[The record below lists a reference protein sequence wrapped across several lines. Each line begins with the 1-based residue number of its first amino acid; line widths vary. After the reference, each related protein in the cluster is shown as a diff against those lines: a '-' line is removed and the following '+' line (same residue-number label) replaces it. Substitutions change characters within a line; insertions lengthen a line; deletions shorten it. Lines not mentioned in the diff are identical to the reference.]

1 MAIFCGALPR
11 EEGGP
16 PGSEVVKS
24 FEIDPPKDLKTFL
37 YRCDDHFHVDILKE
51 MLKDDNL
58 IGFLAIDAKDAG
70 WGLLHGDK
78 IEVLKE
84 TSSGVA
90 GKHRQGGQSAKRFQ
104 KLREMEISYYF
115 TRLAN
120 TTREYFI
127 DIYPIKGLI
136 ISGPGPTKEEFVNQ
150 NYLEYRLQDM
160 IIGTIDASYSGAEG
174 VREAFTKSTDIL
186 SNFRMVEE
194 KLMVDKLFKQIN
206 SHSGL
211 GVYGLADIITYLKNN
226 VVDMVIVTDN
236 IELDRI
242 EVKCNKCSHIDDKI
256 VEQSIL
262 IKTKTELQN
271 SSCSS
276 CKSKDITVTDQDVV
290 DYLALLAAKTGTM
303 LEVISGVAEYGL
315 MLASLG
321 KIGAVLRYNPNY
333 SN

>member
-1 MAIFCGALPR
+1 
-11 EEGGP
+11 
-16 PGSEVVKS
+16 
-24 FEIDPPKDLKTFL
+24 
-37 YRCDDHFHVDILKE
+37 
-51 MLKDDNL
+51 
-58 IGFLAIDAKDAG
+58 
-70 WGLLHGDK
+70 
-78 IEVLKE
+78 
-84 TSSGVA
+84 
-90 GKHRQGGQSAKRFQ
+90 
-104 KLREMEISYYF
+104 MEIGYYF

-136 ISGPGPTKEEFVNQ
+136 VSGPGPTKEEFVNQ

-211 GVYGLADIITYLKNN
+211 GVYGLADIIDYLKNN
-226 VVDMVIVTDN
+226 VVDMIIVTDN
-236 IELDRI
+236 IELGRI
-242 EVKCNKCSHIDDKI
+242 EVKCNKCSHTDDKI
-256 VEQSIL
+256 VEQPIL
-262 IKTKTELQN
+262 IKTKAELQN

-276 CKSKDITVTDQDVV
+276 CKSKDVIVTDQDIV
-290 DYLALLAAKTGTM
+290 DYLDLLAAKTGTK
-303 LEVISGVAEYGL
+303 LEVISGVAEYGS
-315 MLASLG
+315 MLGSLG
-321 KIGAVLRYNPNY
+321 KIGAILRYNPNY